1 MMSIPIAPLPHGYH
15 QGLGPNGED
24 EDHDDEEEE
33 EMRREHE
40 AHEREHDYDMDRGG
54 PEEHHMLEHDRG
66 RLYTC
71 YQNNFVYSPKNVG
84 SNFVQMLKVLL
95 GVCIK

>member
-24 EDHDDEEEE
+24 EDHDEEEEE

-40 AHEREHDYDMDRGG
+40 AHEREHEYDMDRGG

-66 RLYTC
+66 RLFTC
-71 YQNNFVYSPKNVG
+71 YQNTSVDYQNNFVSISYECSKYY
-84 SNFVQMLKVLL
+84 
-95 GVCIK
+95 